1 MGFLKKTDYNATV
14 AEIEKKT
21 PSISGLAT
29 TSAFNE
35 IENKIPD
42 VSSLVKKK
50 TNSNTKIT
58 ENEKKLANHDND
70 KNITTPEFNNL
81 AARVFTARL
90 LGANSITKAN
100 YDD

>member
-14 AEIEKKT
+14 AEIEKRT

-42 VSSLVKKK
+42 VSSLVKKNKFKHKNYWNWKK
-50 TNSNTKIT
+50 TCQSW
-58 ENEKKLANHDND
+58 
-70 KNITTPEFNNL
+70 
-81 AARVFTARL
+81 
-90 LGANSITKAN
+90 SW
-100 YDD
+100 

>member
-14 AEIEKKT
+14 AEIEKRT

-50 TNSNTKIT
+50 QIQTQKLLKMKKNLPIMIMIKI
-58 ENEKKLANHDND
+58 LL
-70 KNITTPEFNNL
+70 PQNL
-81 AARVFTARL
+81 
-90 LGANSITKAN
+90 II
-100 YDD
+100 

>member
-14 AEIEKKT
+14 AEIEKRT

-50 TNSNTKIT
+50 QIQIQKLLKLKKNLPIMIMIKI
-58 ENEKKLANHDND
+58 LL
-70 KNITTPEFNNL
+70 PQNL
-81 AARVFTARL
+81 
-90 LGANSITKAN
+90 II
-100 YDD
+100 